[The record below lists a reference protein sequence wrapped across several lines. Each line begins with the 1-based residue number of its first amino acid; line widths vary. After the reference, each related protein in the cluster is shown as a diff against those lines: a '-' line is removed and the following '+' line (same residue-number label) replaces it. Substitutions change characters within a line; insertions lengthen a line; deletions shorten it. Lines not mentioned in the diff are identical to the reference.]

1 MVCEVIA
8 AGAFGGEYEDE
19 DVDEEEA
26 VDVPDAGEDE
36 VDGEDDV
43 VDDEEGAVPALPEA
57 SALRLGLVTSAPVA
71 GIRTVGPCA
80 SAAAT

>member
-36 VDGEDDV
+36 LDGE
-43 VDDEEGAVPALPEA
+43 DDEEGAVPALPEA
-57 SALRLGLVTSAPVA
+57 SALRLGLVTSAPAA